1 MSSQSAQVSQSQD
14 NLSSQRKLLYKGY
27 ITCSHC
33 QLVLTYYISLSLI
46 QCPKCLGFIKVTY
59 TSTQIKEQKSN
70 KKELEIDKPVYLK
83 LFREKQKKSKLNKI
97 LSNHQAN
104 LLTEKRKSY
113 EAAQLSQIMEQ
124 PVSTASFIDIES
136 DSYDEDSSS
145 DESSIKI
152 NKRQSITER
161 ITQFIKSKS

>member
-14 NLSSQRKLLYKGY
+14 NLSSQRKLLFKGY

-33 QLVLTYYISLSLI
+33 QLVLTYYTSLSLI

-59 TSTQIKEQKSN
+59 TPTQIKEQKSN
-70 KKELEIDKPVYLK
+70 KKELEIDKQVYLK

-97 LSNHQAN
+97 LSDHKAN
-104 LLTEKRKSY
+104 LLIEKRKSY

-124 PVSTASFIDIES
+124 PVSTASFIDINN
-136 DSYDEDSSS
+136 DSYDDSSS
-145 DESSIKI
+145 EDEFSIEINRKQSIK
-152 NKRQSITER
+152 ER
-161 ITQFIKSKS
+161 ISKFIKSKS